1 MRTPILLWSVGVE
14 RCALCRPNGQRG
26 ADREISGRLY
36 AGLETVWFGLSDPI
50 RDPGGQQ
57 SGRVKLRGE

>member
-1 MRTPILLWSVGVE
+1 MQTPGPLWSVGVE
-14 RCALCRPNGQRG
+14 RCALCRPNGRRG

-36 AGLETVWFGLSDPI
+36 AGLETVWFGSSDPI
-50 RDPGGQQ
+50 RDPGGVR